1 MQKQILKIMEATIN
15 YRDVEL
21 RCEYQ
26 LEPYN
31 EQTYW
36 QPAEGGYMYDLFIYV
51 QETEISEMFEHDQL
65 LEIEKIIYESIES
78 EL

>member
-1 MQKQILKIMEATIN
+1 MEATID
-15 YRDVEL
+15 YRGINL

-26 LEPYN
+26 IEPYN

-36 QPAEGGYMYDLFIYV
+36 EPESGGYIYDLLIYV

-65 LEIEKIIYESIES
+65 LEIEKSIYESIES

>member
-1 MQKQILKIMEATIN
+1 METTIE
-15 YRDVEL
+15 YRGINL

-26 LEPYN
+26 IEPYN

-36 QPAEGGYMYDLFIYV
+36 EPESGGYIYDLLIYV

-65 LEIEKIIYESIES
+65 LDIEKSIYESIEN

>member
-1 MQKQILKIMEATIN
+1 MSEAKIN
-15 YRDVEL
+15 YRDVQL

-31 EQTYW
+31 EQ
-36 QPAEGGYMYDLFIYV
+36 PVEGGYMYDLFIYV
-51 QETEISEMFEHDQL
+51 QETEISEIFEHDQL
-65 LEIEKIIYESIES
+65 LEIEKIIYAKIHEN

>member
-1 MQKQILKIMEATIN
+1 MEATIN

-21 RCEYQ
+21 RCEYK

-51 QETEISEMFEHDQL
+51 QETEISEIFEHDQL

>member
-1 MQKQILKIMEATIN
+1 MEATID
-15 YRDVEL
+15 YRGVNL

-26 LEPYN
+26 IEPYN

-36 QPAEGGYMYDLFIYV
+36 EPESGGYIYDLFIYV

-65 LEIEKIIYESIES
+65 LEIEKSIYESIES

>member
-1 MQKQILKIMEATIN
+1 MEATID
-15 YRDVEL
+15 YRGVNL

-26 LEPYN
+26 IEPYN

-36 QPAEGGYMYDLFIYV
+36 EPESGGYIYDLLIYV

-65 LEIEKIIYESIES
+65 LEIEKSIYESIES

>member
-1 MQKQILKIMEATIN
+1 MEATID
-15 YRDVEL
+15 YRGINL

-26 LEPYN
+26 IEPYN

-36 QPAEGGYMYDLFIYV
+36 EPESGGYIYDLLIYV

-65 LEIEKIIYESIES
+65 LEIEKSIYESIEP

>member
-1 MQKQILKIMEATIN
+1 METKID
-15 YRDVEL
+15 YRGIEL

-26 LEPYN
+26 IEPYN

-36 QPAEGGYMYDLFIYV
+36 EPESGGYIYDLLIYV

-65 LEIEKIIYESIES
+65 LEIEKSIYESIES

>member
-1 MQKQILKIMEATIN
+1 MEATID
-15 YRDVEL
+15 YRGINL

-26 LEPYN
+26 IEPYN

-36 QPAEGGYMYDLFIYV
+36 EPESGGYIYDLLIYV
-51 QETEISEMFEHDQL
+51 QETEISEIFEHDQL
-65 LEIEKIIYESIES
+65 LEIEKSIYESIEP